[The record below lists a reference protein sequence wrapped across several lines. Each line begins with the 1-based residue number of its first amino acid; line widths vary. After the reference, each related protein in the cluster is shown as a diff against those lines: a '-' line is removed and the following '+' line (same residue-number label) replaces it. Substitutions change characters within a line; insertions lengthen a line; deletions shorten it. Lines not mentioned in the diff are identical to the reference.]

1 VTEFPKPD
9 RKIRTREERLLRE
22 RQYIE
27 RGQMR
32 HDCLVRGKYL
42 CEVCGKSL
50 ASQGFEFHHVCYGS
64 GKRLQMESLKTTAA
78 LCPKCHRS
86 AHSGEMPTLERLAAW
101 ATKYGYEEA
110 LMEISRR
117 MEKITLFGE
126 DR

>member
-1 VTEFPKPD
+1 MTEFPKPD

-27 RGQMR
+27 RGNLR
-32 HDCLVRGKYL
+32 HDCLVRAKYL

-50 ASQGFEFHHVCYGS
+50 ASQGFEWHHCVYGS
-64 GKRLQMESLKTTAA
+64 GKRVANESVKTTAA
-78 LCPKCHRS
+78 LCPRCHKS

-110 LMEISRR
+110 LMEVSRR
-117 MEKITLFGE
+117 IEKITLFGE
-126 DR
+126 DK